1 MFIFGFLV
9 WVCFLSRLL
18 WFYKLG
24 MRPFFNEL
32 EIEHLFS
39 RVTVSFL
46 VGILNLILVGPF
58 VLLMMPVWYGYLLV
72 CILYNMCG
80 RP

>member
-1 MFIFGFLV
+1 MESEESVFLFIV
-9 WVCFLSRLL
+9 V
-18 WFYKLG
+18 
-24 MRPFFNEL
+24 P
-32 EIEHLFS
+32 
-39 RVTVSFL
+39 FL